1 MGFLSKLFGKKE
13 VVIRQGKDPRITHV
27 DIPRGMSIEELNAT
41 LYRAKLEEEAD
52 NFLRDTDADIV
63 KVMSELLEKYDEK
76 LNLNVFDVYMNQAIK
91 RIAKGMDMPKEQVV
105 EMFTNRLNQE
115 MIDLIRTS
123 IYAAQAQGKVED
135 YNSFRVW
142 MFMQER
148 LK

>member
-13 VVIRQGKDPRITHV
+13 AVVRQSKDPRITHV
-27 DIPRGMSIEELNAT
+27 DIPKGMSIEELNAT

-91 RIAKGMDMPKEQVV
+91 RIAKGINMPKEQVV

-115 MIDLIRTS
+115 MIDLIKTS
-123 IYAAQAQGKVED
+123 IYAAKAQGKIED
-135 YNSFRVW
+135 YNSFRLW